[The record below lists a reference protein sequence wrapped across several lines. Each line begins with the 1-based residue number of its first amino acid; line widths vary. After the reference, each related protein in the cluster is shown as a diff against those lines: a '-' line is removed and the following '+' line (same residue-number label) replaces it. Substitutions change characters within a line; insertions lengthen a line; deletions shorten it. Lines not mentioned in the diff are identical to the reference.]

1 MYHIATHNIGLGSY
15 NDDFN
20 RLMKDLLMKD
30 HFVKGFY
37 TYYILNA
44 VLYLWC
50 LLFKSTIPNWYITLI
65 QDTLKGALDV
75 ASSM

>member
-30 HFVKGFY
+30 HFVKVFFTLGKTIVF
-37 TYYILNA
+37 N
-44 VLYLWC
+44 VKRVVNHQK
-50 LLFKSTIPNWYITLI
+50 LFKAKARPSPIKNKINWN
-65 QDTLKGALDV
+65 KGQNN
-75 ASSM
+75 